1 MGHDLTELDT
11 IQNSINAE
19 PVPYN
24 LGIITETIS
33 FYDMLLIRQPTRQA
47 DGGIQ
52 RTAYWSSR
60 QKVVPTT
67 FTGTFKKKMRAST
80 NKDNLTMSI
89 KGQVF
94 YFQIFFF
101 RFQIFFHSLDT
112 ADAQKTEWL
121 WF

>member
-1 MGHDLTELDT
+1 MGHDLTELDA
-11 IQNSINAE
+11 IQNSRNTQ
-19 PVPYN
+19 PVPCN

-33 FYDMLLIRQPTRQA
+33 FYDMILIRQPTRRA

-60 QKVVPTT
+60 QKAVPTT

-89 KGQVF
+89 KGQDF
-94 YFQIFFF
+94 YFQIFFSPF
-101 RFQIFFHSLDT
+101 SDIFSLS
-112 ADAQKTEWL
+112 
-121 WF
+121 

>member
-11 IQNSINAE
+11 IQNSINTQ
-19 PVPYN
+19 PDPYN

-33 FYDMLLIRQPTRQA
+33 FYDMILIRQPTRQA

-89 KGQVF
+89 KGRDF
-94 YFQIFFF
+94 CFKIFFSPF
-101 RFQIFFHSLDT
+101 SDIFSLS
-112 ADAQKTEWL
+112 
-121 WF
+121 

>member
-11 IQNSINAE
+11 IQNSINTQ

-33 FYDMLLIRQPTRQA
+33 FYDMILIRQPTRQA

-67 FTGTFKKKMRAST
+67 FTGTFEKKMRAST

-89 KGQVF
+89 KGRDF
-94 YFQIFFF
+94 CFKIFFPH
-101 RFQIFFHSLDT
+101 FQIFFHSLDT
-112 ADAQKTEWL
+112 ADAQKPEWL
-121 WF
+121 RF